1 MAQVHQAPAVNETNR
16 NVTVVPSAPASAAQ
30 ITRAAA
36 AANAVPFSYSS
47 GAKFGG
53 P

>member
-1 MAQVHQAPAVNETNR
+1 MAQIHQAPAVREDVR
-16 NVTVVPSAPASAAQ
+16 ATVVVASAPASAAQ

-36 AANAVPFSYSS
+36 AANTVPFNYSA
-47 GAKFGG
+47 GGKFGG